1 MRGAKFNASKLSV
14 YIPGA
19 RWLKTNSPIS
29 DVTASRVTPRLSSRA
44 VTVTSWMTAMVSSYT
59 KTRMLPVFVC
69 AHKARLPIIASD
81 AMLKNRNEMATALI
95 NRECTFVTAL

>member
-1 MRGAKFNASKLSV
+1 
-14 YIPGA
+14 
-19 RWLKTNSPIS
+19 
-29 DVTASRVTPRLSSRA
+29 
-44 VTVTSWMTAMVSSYT
+44 MVSSYT

-81 AMLKNRNEMATALI
+81 TMLKNRNEMATALM

>member
-1 MRGAKFNASKLSV
+1 VVQEHARATAT
-14 YIPGA
+14 PGQ
-19 RWLKTNSPIS
+19 
-29 DVTASRVTPRLSSRA
+29 RA
-44 VTVTSWMTAMVSSYT
+44 ETSQT
-59 KTRMLPVFVC
+59 VFVC